1 MKWAVRIIA
10 LGIGVAFSLRTI
22 VRYDASLAG
31 RMLVPL
37 GVATLLWWFGNHRPP
52 ERLLAWLDDRSPKRM
67 FRASLIIFFTSLAY
81 FTFSAIMCERAFH
94 PTWHDDQM
102 HAVQVQMLAKGYLWH
117 APHPLAE
124 FFDTFHIFVR
134 PVYAPIHF
142 PGTAILNVAGVW
154 LGLNYSAIPLILT
167 SLACVFTYLVVTE
180 VVGGA
185 AGLTAVFFLWS
196 SAQARMLA
204 TMETSHNA
212 MIFLGVLTL
221 WLFLRWRK
229 NPTVWWSLAL
239 GLFVSLAGFTRPV
252 DALAYAVPIGIGVLI
267 EAIRHGTRQ
276 RWLMIP
282 LMLAIGLPLVIL
294 QLAFDKGV
302 TGNYLRPP
310 YQAYNDEFHPFTS
323 YGSVR
328 RDRNLPPVHVSDL
341 PQKQAYYEQFMLPQA
356 QEFEE
361 HSLAFSVG
369 IRRIPVMLEGTLPGP
384 LIFAFVPLGFLALRS
399 MRRVI
404 VVTPAVLMLA
414 FYTPHAFFLPHYPP
428 IVIACMATLALLGI
442 DEFARYTTRW
452 YPGARTYLSILA
464 LAAALFSITPLSL
477 IGGYEYTS
485 TPFRVASYT
494 YEQLPKKVQTPA
506 LVFCRISNP
515 YYNFHDEPVYN
526 SGAAWPDDAKIVL
539 AQHLGPHNADLV
551 RYYAN
556 LGQNRHV
563 YVLDRNT
570 LTLQGLGTVDSIVRA
585 DENRKKAAAATQP
598 ATRPQE

>member
-1 MKWAVRIIA
+1 
-10 LGIGVAFSLRTI
+10 
-22 VRYDASLAG
+22 
-31 RMLVPL
+31 
-37 GVATLLWWFGNHRPP
+37 
-52 ERLLAWLDDRSPKRM
+52 
-67 FRASLIIFFTSLAY
+67 FFASLAY
-81 FTFSAIMCERAFH
+81 FTFSAIVCERAFH

-117 APHPLAE
+117 APHQLAE

-142 PGTAILNVAGVW
+142 PGTSILNVVGVW
-154 LGLNYSAIPLILT
+154 LGLNYSAVPLVLI

-180 VVGGA
+180 IIGGA
-185 AGLTAVFFLWS
+185 AGLTAMFFLWA

-229 NPTVWWSLAL
+229 NPGAGWSLAL
-239 GLFVSLAGFTRPV
+239 GLFVALAGFTRPA
-252 DALAYAVPIGIGVLI
+252 DALAFAVPIGLGVLV
-267 EAIRHGTRQ
+267 EAIRHRSPR

-282 LMLAIGLPLVIL
+282 LMVLAGLPLVAV

-341 PQKQAYYEQFMLPQA
+341 VQKQAYYEQFMLPQA

-361 HSLAFSVG
+361 HSLADSLWN
-369 IRRIPVMLEGTLPGP
+369 RRLPTMMEGSLPGP
-384 LIFAFVPLGFLALRS
+384 LMFAFVPMGFFAMRSLR
-399 MRRVI
+399 RAI
-404 VVTPAVLMLA
+404 VATPAVLMVV
-414 FYTPHAFFLPHYPP
+414 FYLPHAFFLPHYPP
-428 IVIACMATLALLGI
+428 IVNVAMATLALLGI
-442 DEFARYTTRW
+442 DEFSRYASRW
-452 YPGARTYLSILA
+452 YPGTRTYLSILA
-464 LAAALFSITPLSL
+464 LAAALFSITPLTL

-485 TPFRVASYT
+485 TPFRVADYT
-494 YEQLPKKVQTPA
+494 YEQLPKKVETPA
-506 LVFCRISNP
+506 LVFCRISGPN
-515 YYNFHDEPVYN
+515 YSFHDEPVYN

-551 RYYAN
+551 KYYAN

-570 LTLQGLGTVDSIVRA
+570 LTLQSLGTVESIVRA
-585 DENRKKAAAATQP
+585 DENRKKAAAATQA